1 MIDLAEIQA
10 AYYMVAATGVLVAAG
25 YYILNMRATL
35 ETRQVQL
42 FMDIYKTYS
51 SKDNQKDRDVMQ
63 LAWKFEGIQDFIE
76 KYGAIKNPDEHAK
89 WDTQVAQY
97 IGIGVLVRKGMIKPD
112 LVFDLIYD
120 SFTVFWE
127 KFLPIIQELRKSYM
141 SSYARDAEYLYD
153 EMRRIAA
160 ERGLQLPEKG
170 RNLLSKYES
179 ADSTVLS

>member
-1 MIDLAEIQA
+1 M
-10 AYYMVAATGVLVAAG
+10 
-25 YYILNMRATL
+25 
-35 ETRQVQL
+35 
-42 FMDIYKTYS
+42 
-51 SKDNQKDRDVMQ
+51 
-63 LAWKFEGIQDFIE
+63 
-76 KYGAIKNPDEHAK
+76 
-89 WDTQVAQY
+89 
-97 IGIGVLVRKGMIKPD
+97 
-112 LVFDLIYD
+112 FDLIYD

-153 EMRRIAA
+153 EMRKIAS